1 MARNYRLRLEGAGID
16 RWRYDELIAF
26 CRQYPDKREHA
37 DALADVK
44 SAWNAGASGGGGE
57 NASPVERAAMRRE
70 AIVRDCELIEQTA
83 LRIDGGKWYAALMLN
98 CCYGQAYGRLAPETL
113 PTSRR
118 EAYFA
123 ARRAFLVALDAA
135 KN

>member
-1 MARNYRLRLEGAGID
+1 MRKYRLRLVDMGIS
-16 RWRYDELIAF
+16 RYRYDELEAF
-26 CRQYPDKREHA
+26 CRQYPDKRAQA

-44 SAWNAGASGGGGE
+44 SAWNTDGGGGGRE
-57 NASPVERAAMRRE
+57 NASPVERAAIRRE
-70 AIVRDCELIEQTA
+70 RLLDDCELIEQTA
-83 LRIDGGKWYAALMLN
+83 MRIEGGKWYTSLLLN
-98 CCYGQAYGRLAPETL
+98 CCYGCPYGRLEPETL

-123 ARRAFLVALDAA
+123 ARRAFFVALDAA